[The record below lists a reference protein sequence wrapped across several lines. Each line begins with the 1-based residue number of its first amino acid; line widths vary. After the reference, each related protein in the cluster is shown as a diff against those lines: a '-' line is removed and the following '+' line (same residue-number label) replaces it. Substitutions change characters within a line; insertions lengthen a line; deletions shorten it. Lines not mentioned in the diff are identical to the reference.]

1 MIPKILNGR
10 GEVMTPLTNV
20 TVRLKLREWSDLVR
34 LRAFIAM
41 LEKDMKTVT
50 FVVSNNEYVNI
61 QLFVRNFEAEYW
73 NNLRDEHNVEVFISN
88 ATRL

>member
-50 FVVSNNEYVNI
+50 FVVSNSEYVNI

-73 NNLRDEHNVEVFISN
+73 NKLRDEHNVEVFISN